1 MKKRISLRALVFSVT
16 ATLVFAGFTAVSS
29 QNKPEVPVT
38 AAADGL
44 QFFNGNLEQGLLA
57 AKAGNKK
64 VFVVL
69 HASWCPACKK
79 MKKKVI
85 PEKALGDVYNAGFI
99 NVAVDFDSEEGKTV
113 REKYKLTGTPSF
125 VYLDAAGNLLHQASG
140 FKSTEDLLA
149 LAKDLQK

>member
-1 MKKRISLRALVFSVT
+1 MALVFSVT
-16 ATLVFAGFTAVSS
+16 ATLVFAGFAEAPHH
-29 QNKPEVPVT
+29 NEPVT
-38 AAADGL
+38 SASAADGL

-125 VYLDAAGNLLHQASG
+125 VYLDAAGSLLHQASG
-140 FKSTEDLLA
+140 FKSADELLT
-149 LAKDLQK
+149 LAREINK